1 MVEFSFDR
9 DEFRPDPDDRRRE
22 AERRSRQ
29 EAERDRQQQEESARQ
44 QFERERFE
52 REMRQAEQEQAV
64 RRMVNDP
71 ELTVDETL
79 AAVINDPS
87 MTMDR
92 NMVVRRRNG
101 FDTIRRSGQFAN
113 LALGIDIKPQKRK
126 RKKTKTDKTMKAALT
141 QANKEL
147 RKKNGQLRKGVT
159 QADIMRRAHRIRRK
173 MS

>member
-1 MVEFSFDR
+1 MPVPVPMY
-9 DEFRPDPDDRRRE
+9 RPMDV
-22 AERRSRQ
+22 AL
-29 EAERDRQQQEESARQ
+29 
-44 QFERERFE
+44 
-52 REMRQAEQEQAV
+52 AV
-64 RRMVNDP
+64 VDKDAAVPVLTLTPFTYKVNDP

-101 FDTIRRSGQFAN
+101 RDVIRRSGQFAN